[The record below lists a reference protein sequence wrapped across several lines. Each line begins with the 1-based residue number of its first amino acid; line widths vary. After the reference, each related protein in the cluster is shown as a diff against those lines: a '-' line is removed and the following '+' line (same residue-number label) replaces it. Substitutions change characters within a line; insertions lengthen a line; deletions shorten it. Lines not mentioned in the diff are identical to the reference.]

1 MALRNDRGTPVDP
14 VPFIVVAATAFTVS
28 YSYGPL
34 YLMALG
40 VDLPTALLACGVVA
54 GTATVAAYH
63 RYVRRAR
70 PDLRA
75 ELPVAARLRRFFYGV
90 LLGMVILAGLALPLV
105 M

>member
-14 VPFIVVAATAFTVS
+14 VPFLVMALLAFTIS

-40 VDLPTALLACGVVA
+40 LDLGSALLACGVV
-54 GTATVAAYH
+54 TVAAVLAAYH

-75 ELPVAARLRRFFYGV
+75 EVPAALRLRRFFYGV
-90 LLGMVILAGLALPLV
+90 LLGVALLAGLALPLLV
-105 M
+105 

>member
-14 VPFIVVAATAFTVS
+14 VPFLVVVLLAFTVS

-40 VDLPTALLACGVVA
+40 LDLGTALVACGLVTLLA
-54 GTATVAAYH
+54 GLAAYH

-70 PDLRA
+70 PDLRG
-75 ELPVAARLRRFFYGV
+75 EIPAALRLRRFFYGV
-90 LLGMVILAGLALPLV
+90 LLGVAVLAGLALPLLL
-105 M
+105 